1 VGGEADE
8 RGPAASESSE
18 RGEVEVARAVK
29 TGRKDIGSAEPFWA
43 ERGAES
49 RGLEKKEKGRERGFG
64 SFSFFK
70 PFQTFKFKLFPKF
83 KHFKPF
89 FEIFQNNLQTFKTS
103 HKQTIKPCIQIMMHK
118 HLLLLNY

>member
-8 RGPAASESSE
+8 RGPAVSESSE

-29 TGRKDIGSAEPFWA
+29 TGRKDFGSAEPFWA

-49 RGLEKKEKGRERGFG
+49 RGLEKKEKRRERGFG
-64 SFSFFK
+64 SFLFFK
-70 PFQTFKFKLFPKF
+70 PFQTFKFKLFRKF

-89 FEIFQNNLQTFKTS
+89 FRNFSKQFK
-103 HKQTIKPCIQIMMHK
+103 
-118 HLLLLNY
+118 NF